1 MRSPL
6 HYAAEHGR
14 RNIVLLLLH
23 HGANVNLAD
32 WQKYTPLHYAISRG
46 HRACV
51 KVLLEAGA
59 DVNAKTLGYFSP
71 LHLAAKRG
79 RDDTTSMLLDFGA
92 KVNAKAKASTPL
104 HEACKACN
112 ASVVRI
118 LIDNGA
124 DVEAINANR
133 KTPMMIAVLNRDQMT
148 ESLLL
153 EAGAFAGHL
162 QPMKPPEEWPE
173 LKDENEEYENSLSGV
188 SSPTSG
194 IGKDNKKAAPR
205 LSNKFKSASLKVIK
219 MM

>member
-1 MRSPL
+1 M

-14 RNIVLLLLH
+14 RNIILLLLH

-32 WQKYTPLHYAISRG
+32 WQKYTPLHYAILRG

-59 DVNAKTLGYFSP
+59 DVNARTLGNFTP

-79 RDDTTSMLLDFGA
+79 RDDTTLLLLDFGA
-92 KVNAKAKASTPL
+92 KVNAKAKSSTPL
-104 HEACKACN
+104 HEAVKACN
-112 ASVVRI
+112 SSTVKI
-118 LIDNGA
+118 LLDYGA

-148 ESLLL
+148 EDLLL
-153 EAGAFAGHL
+153 GAGAFAGHL
-162 QPMKPPEEWPE
+162 QSVKKPEEWPE
-173 LKDENEEYENSLSGV
+173 LKDEDEEYENMLSGM
-188 SSPTSG
+188 SPTS
-194 IGKDNKKAAPR
+194 KKAKDGNTAAPK
-205 LSNKFKSASLKVIK
+205 LANKFKSASLKVIK